1 MGLRDAAEGFYHI
14 DEISDLRR
22 VVGGPKQCQLV
33 GEDSL
38 GPLPEAVLHEC
49 LRVRV
54 AVVGDHH
61 VGLTIAWWTEDV
73 HLSCEL
79 DLIPRLLLEVG
90 EKVVVE
96 AAILWGYDREETD
109 VRGLCSGPDGG

>member
-1 MGLRDAAEGFYHI
+1 M
-14 DEISDLRR
+14 RR
-22 VVGGPKQCQLV
+22 KASITSMRSRTCAGSSEAPQQCQLV

-38 GPLPEAVLHEC
+38 GPLAEAVLHEG
-49 LRVRV
+49 LRVRM
-54 AVVGDHH
+54 AIVGDHH
-61 VGLTIAWWTEDV
+61 VGLTGTWWTEDV

-96 AAILWGYDREETD
+96 ATILWSYD
-109 VRGLCSGPDGG
+109 